1 MTHLTPTQAEVRVLV
16 RFFAAARDAAG
27 TETAFLTLP
36 AGSTVA
42 AVVSELSGQS
52 EEMALLLQKCTFLV
66 DGVAVR
72 DRATVLTA
80 DQTFDVLPPFA
91 GG

>member
-1 MTHLTPTQAEVRVLV
+1 MTHVTHTPATVRVLV

-27 TETAFLTLP
+27 AETAVLTVP
-36 AGSTVA
+36 AGFSVDDLA
-42 AVVSELSGQS
+42 RELCGQS
-52 EEMALLLQKCTFLV
+52 KQLGLVLQKCTFLT

-72 DRATVLTA
+72 DRATVLRA
-80 DQTFDVLPPFA
+80 DQTVDVLPPFA

>member
-1 MTHLTPTQAEVRVLV
+1 MTHVTPTTAAVPVLV

-27 TETAFLTLP
+27 AETAVLTVP
-36 AGSTVA
+36 AGSSVGDL
-42 AVVSELSGQS
+42 VSELSGQS

-72 DRATVLTA
+72 DRATVLRA
-80 DQTFDVLPPFA
+80 DQTVDVLPPFA